1 MGDRQII
8 TWPEDKYH
16 ADRTA
21 VSKSWLD
28 HIDRSPAHLK
38 AYLDGLIP
46 STPRMEFG
54 SLVHAWVLEPDA
66 IESRYLKIPKLDRRR
81 KADKEHYA
89 ELEDRA
95 KEEGKAMIDEV
106 TWQQALTIRDA
117 VYGHKA
123 AAAILGKG
131 EPEQSV
137 LWTNPET
144 GELCKARADWLR
156 ENFIAD
162 VKTTQ
167 NASPSEFA
175 KSMARYAYPKQAW
188 HYREGFDAPR
198 FVWIAVEIAPPY
210 AVAVYAD
217 NDEILRVGREHRDR
231 NLHTYAECKAKDE
244 WPGYPDLIQS
254 IQLPRWAV

>member
-1 MGDRQII
+1 MSKQII
-8 TWPEDKYH
+8 DWPAEKYH

-28 HIDRSPAHLK
+28 HIHRSPAHLR

-54 SLVHAWVLEPDA
+54 SLVHAWVLEPDS
-66 IESRYLKIPKLDRRR
+66 IESRYMRIPKIDKRY
-81 KADKEHYA
+81 KAGKEQYA
-89 ELEDRA
+89 AMEAEA
-95 KEEGKAMIDEV
+95 KERGLAMIDEQ
-106 TWQQALTIRDA
+106 TWASAMRIRDA

-144 GELCKARADWLR
+144 GEKCKARADWLR

-167 NASPSEFA
+167 DASPTAFA
-175 KSMARYAYPKQAW
+175 KSIANYRYHVQDA
-188 HYREGFDAPR
+188 HYREGFDSPR

-217 NDEILRVGREHRDR
+217 DDAMLALGQKHRDADLR
-231 NLHTYAECKAKDE
+231 TYAECKAADH
-244 WPGYPDLIQS
+244 WPDRKS
-254 IQLPRWAV
+254 VV

>member
-1 MGDRQII
+1 MRQSIN
-8 TWPEDKYH
+8 WPEDKYH

-28 HIDRSPAHLK
+28 HIHRSPAHLR

-46 STPRMEFG
+46 STPRQEFG
-54 SLVHAWVLEPDA
+54 SLVHAWVLEPDS
-66 IESRYLKIPKLDRRR
+66 IESRYLKIPKLDRRT
-81 KADKEHYA
+81 KVGKEQYA
-89 ELEDRA
+89 ELEAQA
-95 KEEGKAMIDEV
+95 KESRLTMVDEV
-106 TWQQALTIRDA
+106 TWQQAMTIRDA
-117 VYGHKA
+117 VYRHKA

-162 VKTTQ
+162 VKTTAD
-167 NASPSEFA
+167 ASPSEFA
-175 KSMARYAYPKQAW
+175 KSMARYRYPVQAH

-198 FVWIAVEIAPPY
+198 FVWIAVEINPPY

-217 NDEILRVGREHRDR
+217 NTEILKVGQEQRDGDLR
-231 NLHTYAECKAKDE
+231 LYAECKAKDE
-244 WPGYPDLIQS
+244 WPAYPEIVQD
-254 IQLPRWAV
+254 IQLPRWAA